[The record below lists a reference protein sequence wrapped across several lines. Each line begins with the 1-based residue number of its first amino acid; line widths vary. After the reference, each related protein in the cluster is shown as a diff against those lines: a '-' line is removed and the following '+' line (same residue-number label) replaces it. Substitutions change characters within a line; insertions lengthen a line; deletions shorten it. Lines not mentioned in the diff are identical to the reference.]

1 MRVGSERG
9 GGRGAGSR
17 TCEVKGDGGRGAW
30 PRVHAGAGTRRG
42 AGVRTGRHGG
52 SHMRA
57 DAREM

>member
-1 MRVGSERG
+1 MLEAEGD

-30 PRVHAGAGTRRG
+30 ARVHARAGTIRG
-42 AGVRTGRHGG
+42 AGVQTGRHGG